1 MKLALI
7 VSTNDP
13 ETVFNAFRLGVFSL
27 ATGDS
32 VTAFLLGAAVEI
44 ASLPSDE
51 FNVLERVRA
60 FLHDGGEILACGSC
74 LDHRGLGPSDLY
86 HISDLKALHD
96 LIAEADRVVSFG

>member
-13 ETVFNAFRLGVFSL
+13 ETVFNALRLGVFSL
-27 ATGDS
+27 ATGDR
-32 VTAFLLGAAVEI
+32 VTAFLLGTAVEI
-44 ASLPSDE
+44 ADIPSDV
-51 FNVLERVRA
+51 FTVQERARV

-96 LIAEADRVVSFG
+96 LIAGADRVVSF